1 MGSFLVIDIW
11 DMMGYDGILTKFLYF
26 DIFGILKKYLGH
38 YGHGILTKQVT
49 LHRFW
54 SWRC

>member
-1 MGSFLVIDIW
+1 MGSFLVI